1 MTIHCPHCNRALNL
15 PKGRLPEKIRCP
27 ACGQKIRLVRK
38 QPSAPAPAPAAAD
51 DGLLRLREEPAPEAP
66 APDPLGGPASG
77 DLFASPPPQ
86 GPPPSKLPKVIGGI
100 LLLGLVAAALWHF
113 VLSDMMDASVGE
125 YAVYMPEGS
134 VFVAYADV
142 GRFRQSD
149 LYERFRGPIED
160 FQEKTGRAMRKLK
173 LRFEDIQ
180 AVFAAG
186 ADDRSSIA
194 VIRTVADKEPGDLFA
209 GVETDQKHAGF
220 RYGAATIGG
229 TRPYIAKTAP
239 RTFCV
244 SENEAVLKDALT
256 RLSKKAPIAP
266 DARMAKLLG
275 RVARY
280 DAYAAISD
288 LAKAKKSGL
297 PTYMPTAGVA
307 MPGPMGALD
316 AEGFGLGISV
326 GSSIHAEA
334 ALSFPSAEKAEAQQK
349 MIDSVRTLATTQM
362 RAAVDQLRGPQRDM
376 IDAVLDILDGMSVS
390 RSGGLLKIKLS
401 VDVDTLFDAMNQV
414 AGAAR

>member
-1 MTIHCPHCNRALNL
+1 
-15 PKGRLPEKIRCP
+15 
-27 ACGQKIRLVRK
+27 
-38 QPSAPAPAPAAAD
+38 
-51 DGLLRLREEPAPEAP
+51 PAPEAP

-100 LLLGLVAAALWHF
+100 LLLGLAAAALWHF

-134 VFVAYADV
+134 VLVAYADV
-142 GRFRQSD
+142 DRFRQSD
-149 LYERFRGPIED
+149 LYERFKGPIQE
-160 FQEKTGRAMRKLK
+160 FQEKTGSAMRKLK

-186 ADDRSSIA
+186 ADERSSIA

-209 GVETDQKHAGF
+209 GVETDQEHAGF
-220 RYGAATIGG
+220 RYGATTIGR
-229 TRPYIAKTAP
+229 TRTYIAKTAP
-239 RTFCV
+239 STFCV
-244 SENEAVLKDALT
+244 SENEAVLKDTLT

-280 DAYAAISD
+280 DAYVAISD
-288 LAKAKKSGL
+288 LAKVKKSGL
-297 PTYMPTAGVA
+297 PAQVP

-316 AEGFGLGISV
+316 ADAIGVGISV

-334 ALSFPSAEKAEAQQK
+334 ALSFASAEKAEAQQK

-362 RAAVDQLRGPQRDM
+362 KTTVDQLRGPQRDLVK
-376 IDAVLDILDGMSVS
+376 AELDILDSMSVS
-390 RSGGLLKIKLS
+390 RSGSLLKIKLRA
-401 VDVDTLFDAMNQV
+401 DVNTLFDAMNQA